1 MQTKRATRHLT
12 AICNPDFIRKY
23 TKKND
28 ISRQRRSTA
37 TVKGPRHWLYSA
49 AQPHFLCRVHKCAR
63 GREVLIVRSLVQSW
77 CLERPAVKNADTAH
91 QSISQKKKEHC
102 FFTMK
107 QVETRKVC
115 KHFVVVSGGTAYSLE
130 ARTTWASEFGSH
142 VCFFLTK

>member
-1 MQTKRATRHLT
+1 MRTRT
-12 AICNPDFIRKY
+12 
-23 TKKND
+23 
-28 ISRQRRSTA
+28 
-37 TVKGPRHWLYSA
+37 
-49 AQPHFLCRVHKCAR
+49 
-63 GREVLIVRSLVQSW
+63 RSLNCQELGSVLMSRKTS
-77 CLERPAVKNADTAH
+77 CEERRHCAPINLTK
-91 QSISQKKKEHC
+91 KKKEHC